1 MNQTMELQTKNLQM
15 PLYQSQDDRIKL
27 KISKRPKGIQ
37 YVNHIENNNVKNDN
51 ELESN
56 KLPNIKNIFFIDKI
70 KSVDAK

>member
-37 YVNHIENNNVKNDN
+37 YVNHIDKDNNDKN
-51 ELESN
+51 
-56 KLPNIKNIFFIDKI
+56 
-70 KSVDAK
+70 